1 MRIVSAFGK
10 FGYIRMGAPNSLKKE
25 VTIPFYAG
33 LGYTIIKLLK
43 EHSTNNDYYPLLD
56 NGVNGADMGV
66 LKSLSE
72 RTIKATE
79 KDTFSGI
86 FNWISESMAI
96 ISASRV
102 EDNPQ
107 LPGLPVGFA
116 DARKVPDTW

>member
-1 MRIVSAFGK
+1 MITD
-10 FGYIRMGAPNSLKKE
+10 GAPTDDISNAKTLIRQREDTGRLKFFS
-25 VTIPFYAG
+25 V
-33 LGYTIIKLLK
+33 
-43 EHSTNNDYYPLLD
+43 
-56 NGVNGADMGV
+56 GVNGADMGV